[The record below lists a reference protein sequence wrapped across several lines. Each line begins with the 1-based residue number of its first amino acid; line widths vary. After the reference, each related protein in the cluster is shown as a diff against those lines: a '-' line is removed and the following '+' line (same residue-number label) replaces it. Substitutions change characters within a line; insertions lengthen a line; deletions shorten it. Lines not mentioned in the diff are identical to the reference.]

1 MTVAGPRVVILGG
14 GMGGLTTAWELSS
27 GEWREH
33 LDSITVY
40 QRGWRLGGK
49 GASSRGRFGRIEE
62 HGLHVL
68 LGYYDATFRVLREVY
83 GELDRA
89 VTDPECPIRSWRDAV
104 SPAAD
109 VGLAEWEGP
118 TWSHLVTQFSGN
130 DAIPGEPGAEDRPI
144 QPLDMATRA
153 LRLLLDFHRAV
164 AARRAPAQV
173 YVSGSPVPKA
183 GSLRLGDTRSGA
195 GLTALAAL
203 LEAVER
209 GARLTTGLGYR
220 LVEALA
226 AVLQRWRDGM
236 RRVYWPIRGFRR
248 TWQLVDLIVTNVQGM
263 AADGLLSGTGYERID
278 HLDYRDWLT
287 RHGAARET
295 IDSPIVRGMYDLTFA
310 YQGGDRATSGSPQAS
325 VSSWPF
331 ACSSISRD
339 RSFGACRRVWG
350 NHLRPALRGARPAR
364 CRVPLLP
371 SAGPPAAHRW
381 PRHLID
387 RPQPSGES
395 EAGTRPLRAAGPSP
409 RTSLLARPAPCRPA
423 GHRSR

>member
-1 MTVAGPRVVILGG
+1 
-14 GMGGLTTAWELSS
+14 MGGLTTAWELSS

-89 VTDPECPIRSWRDAV
+89 VTDPECPIRCWRDAV

-118 TWSHLVTQFSGN
+118 TWSHFVTQFSGN

-173 YVSGSPVPKA
+173 YVSGSPVPKPKPPTGRYSFGGRLDGIGRA
-183 GSLRLGDTRSGA
+183 ARGRRARCPPDHGARPPPGRSVGGRSAALARWHAPGLCWPIPRLG
-195 GLTALAAL
+195 
-203 LEAVER
+203 
-209 GARLTTGLGYR
+209 
-220 LVEALA
+220 
-226 AVLQRWRDGM
+226 
-236 RRVYWPIRGFRR
+236 R
-248 TWQLVDLIVTNVQGM
+248 TWQLVDLIATN
-263 AADGLLSGTGYERID
+263 
-278 HLDYRDWLT
+278 
-287 RHGAARET
+287 
-295 IDSPIVRGMYDLTFA
+295 
-310 YQGGDRATSGSPQAS
+310 
-325 VSSWPF
+325 
-331 ACSSISRD
+331 
-339 RSFGACRRVWG
+339 
-350 NHLRPALRGARPAR
+350 
-364 CRVPLLP
+364 
-371 SAGPPAAHRW
+371 
-381 PRHLID
+381 
-387 RPQPSGES
+387 
-395 EAGTRPLRAAGPSP
+395 
-409 RTSLLARPAPCRPA
+409 A
-423 GHRSR
+423 GHGGRRTPVGHWL